1 MLIPAGAEFSADRI
15 VELALRQDVGIDS
28 SRMAARQN
36 LKLVDDSPMQPIWEY
51 KKKYRDRD
59 PVLRSEDHFASHNF
73 VEKQERLQAQELEKP
88 ATFINRPLTRAQL
101 RKKFM
106 RSVTKK
112 DIDWRNATLIT
123 KFLNDTGKLYNRY
136 QSRLPTNVHRKV
148 AKTVKKMRNL
158 GLLPYVGLMKPT
170 DKIPLGGFI
179 EDVEEMHKKTIDPV
193 TGRMFL
199 RHSL

>member
-1 MLIPAGAEFSADRI
+1 
-15 VELALRQDVGIDS
+15 
-28 SRMAARQN
+28 
-36 LKLVDDSPMQPIWEY
+36 
-51 KKKYRDRD
+51 
-59 PVLRSEDHFASHNF
+59 
-73 VEKQERLQAQELEKP
+73 
-88 ATFINRPLTRAQL
+88 
-101 RKKFM
+101 M

-158 GLLPYVGLMKPT
+158 GLLPYIGLMKPT

-179 EDVEEMHKKTIDPV
+179 EDVEEMHRKTIDPV

-199 RHSL
+199 RHSLQDDARDKAIRAAKKLSETSADSAYAT

>member
-1 MLIPAGAEFSADRI
+1 
-15 VELALRQDVGIDS
+15 
-28 SRMAARQN
+28 MAARQN

-51 KKKYRDRD
+51 KKKYRDRY